1 MERILSLEDLYIKLR
16 LDEYQLHDL
25 MISDLRTIKNFI
37 EVNGYRVSR
46 RTVIEMRDLYWY
58 DQPEYGS
65 VKEQIVLSFEHDL
78 SRTADMYMLGLLA
91 KAKIKDWW
99 RWVAFN

>member
-1 MERILSLEDLYIKLR
+1 MERILSLQDLIIKLR
-16 LDEYQLHDL
+16 LDEGQVHDL
-25 MISDLRTIKNFI
+25 MTSDLSAIKSFI

-46 RTVIEMRDLYWY
+46 RTVIEIRDLYWY
-58 DQPEYGS
+58 DEPEYVS
-65 VKEQIVLSFEHDL
+65 VKRQIIMSFDHDL
-78 SRTADMYMLGLLA
+78 SRSANVEMAWLLF

>member
-1 MERILSLEDLYIKLR
+1 MERILSLQDLIIKLR
-16 LDEYQLHDL
+16 LDEGQVHDL
-25 MISDLRTIKNFI
+25 MTSDLSTIKSFI
-37 EVNGYRVSR
+37 ELNDHKVSR

-58 DQPEYGS
+58 DQPEYEAI
-65 VKEQIVLSFEHDL
+65 KEQIVLSFEHDL
-78 SRTADMYMLGLLA
+78 SRTADMCMLGLLV